1 MFDILHKSLRRAHEA
16 ADLIYGDRVPH
27 RVERMFGRAGLLFAA
42 LLGSLFGF
50 RKASEKDQEQQAG
63 PLRWSDLGLGP
74 GRGELPTSARST
86 DSTVWFNLT
95 SSLRWSGPDTGIIR
109 VERRLAHD
117 LGDAVGSD
125 RLRFCRWKRGAF
137 HACDEKGRATGRC
150 EFRPGDWLI
159 SAGLDW
165 QHGIVDEFLR
175 LRCERGLRIASV
187 CHDTIPILFPQYCH
201 RATVRNFPPYF
212 LKLAAASEV
221 MLCVSENTKRDAER
235 VLIEAEAPVLRMKVI
250 RLGDNLPTTTGEVG
264 PEIREICRRNFMLCV
279 STLEL
284 RKNHRV
290 LYQALRLMRESL
302 PEDAIPLLVF
312 AGKTGWGLTDL
323 MSEIAMDPVTRG
335 HIEILHGTSDAELAE
350 LYRNAVC
357 VLCPS
362 HYEGWGLPV
371 AEALAHGKVVLAS
384 NSSSLPEIGG
394 DLVTYL
400 DPLNP
405 REWAQAMEEQ
415 MTNPEARAAREAA
428 VRSSYRPHLWSDT
441 ARQVAAVLD
450 QHHG

>member
-1 MFDILHKSLRRAHEA
+1 MFSCLRKSLSRAHAA
-16 ADLIYGDRVPH
+16 ADSIYGDGVPH
-27 RVERMFGRAGLLFAA
+27 RLERMAGRAGLLFAA
-42 LLGSLFGF
+42 LLGSVFGC
-50 RKASEKDQEQQAG
+50 REGSKKIAERSNN
-63 PLRWSDLGLGP
+63 PLRWSDLGLEAGQA
-74 GRGELPTSARST
+74 ELPASVQSAGAS
-86 DSTVWFNLT
+86 VWFNLT
-95 SSLRWSGPDTGIIR
+95 SSLCWSGPDTGIIR

-137 HACDEKGRATGRC
+137 HACDENGKTAGRC
-150 EFRPGDWLI
+150 DFRPGDWLV

-165 QHGIVDEFLR
+165 EHGMVDHFLD
-175 LRCERGLRIASV
+175 LRRECSVRIASV

-201 RATVRNFPPYF
+201 CATVRDFPPYF

-221 MLCVSENTKRDAER
+221 MFCISENTKHDAER
-235 VLIEAEAPVLRMKVI
+235 VLREAGAPVPRLEVI
-250 RLGDNLPTTTGEVG
+250 RLGDNLPAETGTVRT
-264 PEIREICRRNFMLCV
+264 EIRELCRRKFMLYV
-279 STLEL
+279 STLEP

-290 LYQALRLMRESL
+290 LYQALNLMCEGM
-302 PEDAIPLLVF
+302 PEDSVPVLVF

-323 MSEIAMDPVTRG
+323 LTEIALNPVTRG
-335 HIEILHGTSDAELAE
+335 RIEVLHGSSDAELAE

-405 REWAQAMEEQ
+405 REWARAMEEQ

-428 VRSSYRPHLWSDT
+428 VRSSYRPHAWSDT
-441 ARQVAAVLD
+441 ARQVAAHLK
-450 QHHG
+450 

>member
-1 MFDILHKSLRRAHEA
+1 MFSCLRKSLSRAHAA
-16 ADLIYGDRVPH
+16 ADSIYGDGVPH
-27 RVERMFGRAGLLFAA
+27 RLERMAGRAGLLFAA
-42 LLGSLFGF
+42 LLGSVFGC
-50 RKASEKDQEQQAG
+50 REVSKKIPERSNN
-63 PLRWSDLGLGP
+63 PLRWPDLGLDSDP
-74 GRGELPTSARST
+74 AELPASVRPG
-86 DSTVWFNLT
+86 DLTVWSNLT

-109 VERRLAHD
+109 VERRLAQH
-117 LGDAVGSD
+117 LGDAVGSN

-137 HACDEKGRATGRC
+137 HACDENGKTARHC
-150 EFRPGDWLI
+150 QFRPGDWLV

-165 QHGIVDEFLR
+165 EHGLVDEFLR
-175 LRCERGLRIASV
+175 LRRERGIRVASI

-201 RATVRNFPPYF
+201 QATVRNFPPYF

-221 MLCVSENTKRDAER
+221 MFCVSENTKRDAGR
-235 VLIEAEAPVLRMKVI
+235 VLSEAGAPVPRLEVI
-250 RLGDNLPTTTGEVG
+250 RLGDNLPAETGTVRG
-264 PEIREICRRNFMLCV
+264 EIRELGRRKFMLYV
-279 STLEL
+279 STLEP

-290 LYQALRLMRESL
+290 LYQALNLICERM
-302 PEDAIPLLVF
+302 PEDSVPVLVF

-323 MSEIAMDPVTRG
+323 LSEIPLNPVTRG
-335 HIEILHGTSDAELAE
+335 RIEVLHGASDAELAE

-384 NSSSLPEIGG
+384 SSSSLPEIGG

-405 REWAQAMEEQ
+405 REWARAMEEQ

-428 VRSSYRPHLWSDT
+428 VRSSYRPHAWSET
-441 ARQVAAVLD
+441 ARQVAAHLK
-450 QHHG
+450 

>member
-1 MFDILHKSLRRAHEA
+1 MFEFVHNSLRRAHAA
-16 ADLIYGDRVPH
+16 ADSIYGDGVPH
-27 RVERMFGRAGLLFAA
+27 RIERMAGRAGLLFAA
-42 LLGSLFGF
+42 VLGSLFGC
-50 RKASEKDQEQQAG
+50 REGSKKSAERSNG
-63 PLRWSDLGLGP
+63 PLRWSDLGLEAGWS
-74 GRGELPTSARST
+74 ELP
-86 DSTVWFNLT
+86 DSVRLADATVWFNLT
-95 SSLRWSGPDTGIIR
+95 SSLRWSGPDTGMIR
-109 VERRLAHD
+109 VERRLARE
-117 LGDAVGSD
+117 LGNAVGSE
-125 RLRFCRWKRGAF
+125 RLRFCRWRGGAF
-137 HACDEKGRATGRC
+137 HAYDEKGKTADRC
-150 EFRPGDWLI
+150 DFRPGDWLV

-165 QHGIVDEFLR
+165 EHGIVDEFLR
-175 LRCERGLRIASV
+175 LRGERGVRIASV

-221 MLCVSENTKRDAER
+221 MMCVSENTKRDAER
-235 VLIEAEAPVLRMKVI
+235 VLIEAEAPVPRMEII

-264 PEIREICRRNFMLCV
+264 LEIRELCQRKFMLYV

-290 LYQALRLMRESL
+290 LYQALRLMCESM
-302 PEDAIPLLVF
+302 PEDSVPLLVF

-323 MSEIAMDPVTRG
+323 MTEIAMEPATRG

-415 MTNPEARAAREAA
+415 MTNTQARSAREAA
-428 VRSSYRPHLWSDT
+428 VRSSYRPHLWSET
-441 ARQVAAVLD
+441 ARQVAAHLK
-450 QHHG
+450 